1 MPATNA
7 ISRLPGALRWIALAA
22 CLPLAACGDA
32 ERDLA
37 AAEQAR
43 REQSAFALE
52 QQAWRDQRRS
62 ELVAPEGWT
71 TLTGLHW
78 LANGSHYVGSD
89 ADNGIRLA
97 MGPAHLG
104 LLHVR
109 DGQVRFSGER
119 GVALTLD
126 GQPLPGAATLRTDR
140 DPAGASRLGFDDG
153 RAVATVIRRGDRLA
167 LRVKHADAPTRTGF
181 RGLRYWPASADWRVT
196 ANFTAHPPGK
206 TLPIANIVGGVDEVP
221 NPGYLEFQRG
231 ERTYRLEALDQGG
244 DMLFLVFADRTSGQ
258 GSYGAGRYLDAPKP
272 GVGGTV
278 VIDFNQAYN
287 PPCAFTPFATCP
299 LPPNE
304 NRLDLAVEAGE
315 KLYKS

>member
-1 MPATNA
+1 MLATNA
-7 ISRLPGALRWIALAA
+7 ILRLPGALRWLALAA

-43 REQSAFALE
+43 REQSAFLLE
-52 QQAWRDQRRS
+52 QQGWRDQRRS

-97 MGPAHLG
+97 IGPAHLG

-126 GQPLPGAATLRTDR
+126 GQPLRGAATLRTDR

-153 RAVATVIRRGDRLA
+153 KGVATVIWSYPRGEAVTKDGETAIDVAAYAAHIAA
-167 LRVKHADAPTRTGF
+167 LLGAHIIKIKLSTDHLMLPEAKKVYEKEQIDISTMAARVKHCVQSSFNGRRIIVFSGGAAKGADAVYDDARAI
-181 RGLRYWPASADWRVT
+181 LA
-196 ANFTAHPPGK
+196 
-206 TLPIANIVGGVDEVP
+206 GGG
-221 NPGYLEFQRG
+221 NGSIIGRNSFQRSR
-231 ERTYRLEALDQGG
+231 EDALA
-244 DMLFLVFADRTSGQ
+244 MLGKLVDI
-258 GSYGAGRYLDAPKP
+258 YLGKDA
-272 GVGGTV
+272 
-278 VIDFNQAYN
+278 
-287 PPCAFTPFATCP
+287 
-299 LPPNE
+299 
-304 NRLDLAVEAGE
+304 
-315 KLYKS
+315 